1 MNWDLIGV
9 IAEVVGAIA
18 VIVSILYLA
27 VQVGANTRSVKANAG
42 FEAAHSWAA
51 SNELLY
57 QVSKEDRTTF
67 ARAFDPV
74 ESSDKFSEDERMHV
88 SIFMRSIFQKL
99 EGQYFLFK
107 YGNLDKGLWENRKA
121 WGAGVLQTP
130 FFKNWWQI
138 EKSQLIYSP
147 EFIEIIESAR
157 PAAIAGFA
165 NQASKSDQ

>member
-1 MNWDLIGV
+1 MNWDLIVV

-27 VQVGANTRSVKANAG
+27 VQIGGNTRSVKANAG

-51 SNELLY
+51 SNELLC
-57 QVSKEDRTTF
+57 QLSKEDRTTF
-67 ARAFDPV
+67 ARAFETV

-88 SIFMRSIFQKL
+88 SIFMRSIFQKI

-107 YGNLDKGLWENRKA
+107 YGTLDKGLWENRKA

-130 FFKNWWQI
+130 FFRKWWQI

-157 PAAIAGFA
+157 PISFDGFA
-165 NQASKSDQ
+165 NQSRQRDA